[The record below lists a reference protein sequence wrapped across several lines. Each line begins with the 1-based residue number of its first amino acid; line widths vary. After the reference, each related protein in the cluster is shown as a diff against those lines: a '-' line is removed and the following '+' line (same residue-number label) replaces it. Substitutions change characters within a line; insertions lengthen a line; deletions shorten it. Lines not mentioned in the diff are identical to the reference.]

1 MLIDIAHFILQ
12 CNQAEKYNLALWEP
26 IWLFDSVIILDE
38 SGSYLEATEDGAAI
52 FQGKQED
59 AYSLR

>member
-1 MLIDIAHFILQ
+1 M
-12 CNQAEKYNLALWEP
+12 
-26 IWLFDSVIILDE
+26 LFDSVIILDE
-38 SGSYLEATEDGAAI
+38 SGSYLEATEDAAV